1 MVNRRPWLH
10 LTAVL
15 VAILLAISAA
25 ACGSSSSAKV
35 DGPDGTGPT
44 ETDPPKPCPVDA
56 LDGRDATADAVPD
69 EAITAWAPFTGDAML
84 AFQQLVSSYNAS
96 GHGVQVNVQP
106 ISPDP
111 VVQRAL
117 YAQAADTD
125 ALPALTAVDTSL
137 TQYIVDAAHVV
148 DGSACLKA
156 AGKETNG
163 ELPVARSA
171 YTVDG
176 KQWAASANLV
186 TPLLY
191 FRRGAFLAADLD
203 PDKPPVTLEQVHDA
217 AKAMQ
222 AKGVA
227 ARPLALRLDSA
238 MIENWLTGVGVNIVN
253 HGNGRDQRADE
264 GDMAGPK
271 AVQLFEWIQTMTAE
285 GLLELIPAAAD
296 GAEPTPAT
304 TLQTAAMTIA
314 PSTAISDF
322 APTALGAAP
331 DLDVAALPG
340 IDSAGHG
347 QVGGVAW
354 YLTKNRPP
362 AQIAAAWDFVQFLNS
377 VPSQVTWNL
386 VGGYPPYNPRAV
398 DDPGLVEAW
407 SASRR
412 GPWLDTAY
420 TQVTNLDP
428 AGPGPLIGPYPKVR
442 AAVELAIQR
451 TIGATRTS
459 GHHHRRRRPGH
470 HRRAGRLRPRR
481 SLSDTRSTSS
491 RRPST
496 RVDH

>member
-15 VAILLAISAA
+15 VALLLAISAA
-25 ACGSSSSAKV
+25 ACGSSSNADP

-44 ETDPPKPCPVDA
+44 GTDPPKPCPVDA
-56 LDGRDATADAVPD
+56 LDTTGDTVPD
-69 EAITAWAPFTGDAML
+69 VAITAWAPFTGDAMV

-96 GHGVQVNVQP
+96 GHGVQVTVQP
-106 ISPDP
+106 ISTEP
-111 VVQRAL
+111 VAQRAL
-117 YAQAADTD
+117 YNQAAAAD
-125 ALPALTAVDTSL
+125 ALPALTAVDSSL
-137 TQYIVDAAHVV
+137 TQYIVDRARVV
-148 DGSACLKA
+148 DASTCMKA
-156 AGKETNG
+156 AGKDGNG

-171 YTVDG
+171 YTVGG

-191 FRRGAFLAADLD
+191 FRRGAFLAAGLD
-203 PDKPPVTLEQVHDA
+203 PDKPPVTLDQIHDA

-222 AKGVA
+222 AKGA
-227 ARPLALRLDSA
+227 ATKPLALRLDSPL
-238 MIENWLTGVGVNIVN
+238 IENWLTGAGVSIVN
-253 HGNGRDQRADE
+253 HGNGRDQRADA
-264 GDMAGPK
+264 GDMSGPK
-271 AVQLFEWIQTMTAE
+271 ATQLFEWIQTMTAD
-285 GLLELIPAAAD
+285 GLLELIPPSAD
-296 GAEPTPAT
+296 GSDPAPAT

-354 YLTKNRPP
+354 YLTKDLPP
-362 AQIAAAWDFVQFLNS
+362 EQIAAAWDFVQFLNS

-398 DDPGLVEAW
+398 DDPGLVDAW

-428 AGPGPLIGPYPKVR
+428 AGPGPLIGPYPKARTAIELAVQQVIGGAQPPA
-442 AAVELAIQR
+442 AAVTTADDAI
-451 TIGATRTS
+451 TEALHGYD
-459 GHHHRRRRPGH
+459 P
-470 HRRAGRLRPRR
+470 
-481 SLSDTRSTSS
+481 SD
-491 RRPST
+491 P
-496 RVDH
+496 

>member
-1 MVNRRPWLH
+1 MVNRRPGLH
-10 LTAVL
+10 LAAVL
-15 VAILLAISAA
+15 VAFLLALSAA
-25 ACGSSSSAKV
+25 ACGSSSRADP

-56 LDGRDATADAVPD
+56 LEDTTGDTVPD
-69 EAITAWAPFTGDAML
+69 VAITAWAPFTGDAMV

-96 GHGVQVNVQP
+96 GHGVQVAVQP
-106 ISPDP
+106 ISTEP
-111 VVQRAL
+111 VAQRAL
-117 YAQAADTD
+117 YSQAAEAGT
-125 ALPALTAVDTSL
+125 LPALTAVDTSL
-137 TQYIVDAAHVV
+137 TQYIVDRGQVV
-148 DGSACLKA
+148 DASACLKA
-156 AGKETNG
+156 AGKETGG

-191 FRRGAFLAADLD
+191 FRRGAFLAAGLD
-203 PDKPPVTLEQVHDA
+203 PDKPPTSLAEVHDVA
-217 AKAMQ
+217 EAMQ
-222 AKGVA
+222 ARGVA
-227 ARPLALRLDSA
+227 TRPLALRLDSA
-238 MIENWLTGVGVNIVN
+238 LIENWLTGAGSNVVN
-253 HGNGRDQRADE
+253 HGNGRDQRADQ
-264 GDMAGPK
+264 GDMDGPK
-271 AVQLFEWIQTMTAE
+271 ATQLFEWIQTMTTD

-296 GAEPTPAT
+296 GSEPPPTT
-304 TLQTAAMTIA
+304 TLQTAAMTIG

-340 IDSAGHG
+340 LDSAGHG

-354 YLTKNRPP
+354 YLTKDAPP
-362 AQIAAAWDFVQFLNS
+362 EQIAAAWDFAQFLNS

-407 SASRR
+407 SESRR

-442 AAVELAIQR
+442 AVIELAAQQV
-451 TIGATRTS
+451 IGGTQPPVAITTADQAITDVLA
-459 GHHHRRRRPGH
+459 GYDPGD
-470 HRRAGRLRPRR
+470 P
-481 SLSDTRSTSS
+481 
-491 RRPST
+491 
-496 RVDH
+496 

>member
-1 MVNRRPWLH
+1 M
-10 LTAVL
+10 AVL
-15 VAILLAISAA
+15 LALMMALGVA
-25 ACGSSSSAKV
+25 ACGSSSRADP
-35 DGPDGTGPT
+35 DGPDGTGPAS
-44 ETDPPKPCPVDA
+44 TDPPRPCPIDA
-56 LDGRDATADAVPD
+56 LEPTEGTIPD
-69 EAITAWAPFTGDAML
+69 VAITAWAPFTGDAMV

-96 GHGVQVNVQP
+96 KHGVTVTAQP
-106 ISPDP
+106 IPADP
-111 VVQRAL
+111 VAQRAL
-117 YAQAADTD
+117 YQQAASDGT
-125 ALPALTAVDTSL
+125 LPALTAVDSSL
-137 TQYIVDAAHVV
+137 TQFIVDRARIVDA
-148 DGSACLKA
+148 SACLKE

-191 FRRGAFLAADLD
+191 FRRGAFVAAGLD
-203 PDKPPVTLEQVHDA
+203 PDKPPVSLDAVHDA

-222 AKGVA
+222 SKGVA
-227 ARPLALRLDSA
+227 TKPVALRLDSA
-238 MIENWLTGVGVNIVN
+238 LVENWLNGAGVTIVN

-264 GDMAGPK
+264 GDIAGPK
-271 AVQLFEWIQTMTAE
+271 ATQLFEWIRTMTAE
-285 GLLELIPAAAD
+285 GLLEVLPATAD
-296 GAEPTPAT
+296 GSDPAPAT
-304 TLQTAAMTIA
+304 TLQSAAMTIA

-354 YLTKNRPP
+354 YLTKDLP
-362 AQIAAAWDFVQFLNS
+362 AEQVAAAWDFVDFLNS

-398 DDPGLVEAW
+398 DDPGLVDAW
-407 SASRR
+407 KESRR

-428 AGPGPLIGPYPKVR
+428 AAPGPLIGPYPKVR
-442 AAVELAIQR
+442 AAIELAVQSVIAGAQPPAAAIA
-451 TIGATRTS
+451 TADDAIGAALA
-459 GHHHRRRRPGH
+459 GYEPG
-470 HRRAGRLRPRR
+470 GP
-481 SLSDTRSTSS
+481 
-491 RRPST
+491 
-496 RVDH
+496 